1 MDSSPTPQV
10 VRTYLD
16 QLEATLAGVRED
28 VRHDIVAGIAEE
40 LRGLSAAE
48 AAARIEALGDPAF
61 IAAEARAE
69 DAASA
74 TAEPGAAAPKPTEA
88 ASAASGDARWYVV
101 LAALL
106 VAVGGVVVPVIGW
119 IVGIALVWLS
129 RTWDAW
135 EKWVAT
141 LTGFAAV
148 AVAGLIDLVT
158 LALHPGGI
166 VGMRGTLV
174 LGVLTNLIVGI
185 WLLWRAQGRT
195 SRER

>member
-1 MDSSPTPQV
+1 MDSSPIPQV

-16 QLEATLAGVRED
+16 QLEATLAGMRED

-74 TAEPGAAAPKPTEA
+74 TAEPGAAAPKPTP
-88 ASAASGDARWYVV
+88 AASGDARWYVV

-106 VAVGGVVVPVIGW
+106 IAVGGVVVPVIGW

-129 RTWDAW
+129 RTWHTS

-174 LGVLTNLIVGI
+174 LAVLTNLIVGI

>member
-16 QLEATLAGVRED
+16 QLEATLSGVRED
-28 VRHDIVAGIAEE
+28 VRHDIVAGIAGIAEE
-40 LRGLSAAE
+40 LRGLSASD

-69 DAASA
+69 
-74 TAEPGAAAPKPTEA
+74 AAATPEPSPVE
-88 ASAASGDARWYVV
+88 SGDARWYLV

-106 VAVGGVVVPVIGW
+106 VAFGGVVVPVIGW

-129 RTWDAW
+129 KTWHPW

-141 LTGFAAV
+141 LTPFGVVALTALINALTTTLRIGGF
-148 AVAGLIDLVT
+148 
-158 LALHPGGI
+158 PE
-166 VGMRGTLV
+166 MRGIFLLGILV
-174 LGVLTNLIVGI
+174 NVVVGI
-185 WLLWRAQGRT
+185 WLLWRAQGR
-195 SRER
+195 RGPAVVLGR

>member
-1 MDSSPTPQV
+1 MDSSPIPQV

-16 QLEATLAGVRED
+16 QLEATLSGVRED

-40 LRGLSAAE
+40 LRGLSPSE
-48 AAARIEALGDPAF
+48 AAARIEALGDPEF

-74 TAEPGAAAPKPTEA
+74 TAEPGAASPKPTP
-88 ASAASGDARWYVV
+88 AASGDVRWYVV

-129 RTWDAW
+129 RTWHTS
-135 EKWVAT
+135 EKWAAT
-141 LTGFAAV
+141 LTVITAV
-148 AVAGLIDLVT
+148 GLAVLINLVT
-158 LALHPGGI
+158 LGLRPGGL
-166 VGMRGTLV
+166 VGMHSILLV
-174 LGVLTNLIVGI
+174 GILGNVIVGI

>member
-16 QLEATLAGVRED
+16 QLEATLSGVRED

-40 LRGLSAAE
+40 LRGLSPSE

-74 TAEPGAAAPKPTEA
+74 TAEPGAAAPKPTP
-88 ASAASGDARWYVV
+88 AASGDARWYVV

-106 VAVGGVVVPVIGW
+106 IAVGGVVVPVIGW

-129 RTWDAW
+129 RTWHTS

-148 AVAGLIDLVT
+148 GLAVLINLVT
-158 LALHPGGI
+158 LGLRPGGL
-166 VGMRGTLV
+166 VGMHSILLV
-174 LGVLTNLIVGI
+174 GILGNVIVGI

>member
-1 MDSSPTPQV
+1 MDSSPIPQV

-16 QLEATLAGVRED
+16 QLEATLSGVRED

-40 LRGLSAAE
+40 LRGLSAAD

-74 TAEPGAAAPKPTEA
+74 TAEPGAAAPKPTP
-88 ASAASGDARWYVV
+88 AASGDARWYVV

-129 RTWDAW
+129 RTWHTS
-135 EKWVAT
+135 EKWAAT

-195 SRER
+195 SRDR

>member
-1 MDSSPTPQV
+1 MDSSPIPQV

-129 RTWDAW
+129 RTWHTS
-135 EKWVAT
+135 EKWAAT
-141 LTGFAAV
+141 LTVITAV
-148 AVAGLIDLVT
+148 GLAVLINLVT
-158 LALHPGGI
+158 LGLRPGGL
-166 VGMRGTLV
+166 VGMHSILLV
-174 LGVLTNLIVGI
+174 GILGNVIVGI